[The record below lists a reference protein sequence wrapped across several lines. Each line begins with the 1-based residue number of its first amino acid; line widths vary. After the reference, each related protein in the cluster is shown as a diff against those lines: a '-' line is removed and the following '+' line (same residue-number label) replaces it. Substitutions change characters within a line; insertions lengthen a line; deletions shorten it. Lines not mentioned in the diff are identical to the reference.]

1 MLPGPFLTRDTCD
14 KVFSD
19 VQLHF
24 ERSSAQP
31 AARLRVQPRSHVFY
45 FRRIHEVKK
54 AKRFVSEKRKNGGKR
69 FVRLVTVLIGYTKNG
84 RQEETDPVDVIL
96 EYTGTNDHRPSL
108 SVQGLS
114 LKRNS
119 HF

>member
-31 AARLRVQPRSHVFY
+31 AARLRVQPRSYVFN
-45 FRRIHEVKK
+45 FRRIHEVK
-54 AKRFVSEKRKNGGKR
+54 AKRFVSEKRKKR
-69 FVRLVTVLIGYTKNG
+69 G
-84 RQEETDPVDVIL
+84 ETF
-96 EYTGTNDHRPSL
+96 R
-108 SVQGLS
+108 
-114 LKRNS
+114 
-119 HF
+119 